1 MTDITLNHDP
11 VSQHGAGAPVAPDA
25 TRDYPASTLSFKLDV
40 QGLQLTWTLRGTDE
54 SMASRLPRVLAYLQ
68 KLQGRL
74 SPQAQAAVP
83 PPLEEREDWCQIHQ
97 HAMVRQENSRGVWYS
112 HRVPGEGYCKG
123 RRKVAGA

>member
-1 MTDITLNHDP
+1 MTDVTVTHETP
-11 VSQHGAGAPVAPDA
+11 AAAEAPGL
-25 TRDYPASTLSFKLDV
+25 YPESTLSFKLDV
-40 QGLQLTWTLRGTDE
+40 QGLALTWTLRGTDA
-54 SMASRLPRVLAYLQ
+54 SMAARLPRVLAYLQ

-74 SPQAQAAVP
+74 AQEGTRHPEPMQA
-83 PPLEEREDWCQIHQ
+83 LEEREDWCPIHQ